1 VGTAARA
8 YVVLA
13 LIAGHAHAD
22 PCTGVTASG
31 GRFATCFDIGN
42 RLSLTAG
49 SDGFG
54 GALAI
59 RHIVHFEDDKDLVW
73 KLDHVI
79 ADSTYDAFTERFTG
93 TLYRG
98 HFLRHTTDGHIVLP
112 FGIPKKI
119 FLPFDIGGFAEAGA
133 LRWRSGDAAAT
144 LGMVKTGALIDLARS
159 RAFRRRFA
167 IGPVARWDV
176 ELARS
181 PLAIAEHVVAPFSTA
196 IASIHAES
204 HDGIT
209 SWDASVEAGTAW
221 HGDTGWAPEAEAE
234 ATLERIAFA
243 INDRPIALVLGVRYE
258 SQTDETIGRIGARV
272 VLVHRRDPRVSL
284 QAAGAAGGRGM

>member
-1 VGTAARA
+1 MIAAL
-8 YVVLA
+8 LA
-13 LIAGHAHAD
+13 GNAHAD
-22 PCTGVTASG
+22 PCTGVTPSG

-59 RHIVHFEDDKDLVW
+59 RHIVRFEDDKDLVW

-79 ADSTYDAFTERFTG
+79 ADSTYDAFADRFTG

-119 FLPFDIGGFAEAGA
+119 FLPFDIGGLAEAGT
-133 LRWRSGDAAAT
+133 LRWRPGDATAT
-144 LGMVKTGALIDLARS
+144 LGMVKTAALIDLARS

-167 IGPVARWDV
+167 IGPVARWDI

-196 IASIHAES
+196 IANLHLES
-204 HDGIT
+204 RDGILT
-209 SWDASVEAGTAW
+209 CDATVEAGSAW
-221 HGDTGWAPEAEAE
+221 RGDTGWTPEAEAE
-234 ATLERIAFA
+234 ATLERIVLA
-243 INDRPIALVLGVRYE
+243 INDRPIALVLGVRYA
-258 SQTDETIGRIGARV
+258 SQTEETVGRIGARV
-272 VLVHRRDPRVSL
+272 VLVHRRDPRVSV